1 MPFGD
6 GTGPRGMGPMT
17 GRGAGF
23 CAGFGAPGF
32 ANPML
37 GGGMWRGMG
46 MRMGWGM
53 GRGRGIGW
61 GMGRGRGIG
70 WRGSYAYPFAGGY
83 GPAIPYT
90 GYGYSYYA
98 PGDVPAYGY
107 PYRYP

>member
-23 CAGFGAPGF
+23 CAGFGTPGF
-32 ANPML
+32 ANPVL
-37 GGGMWRGMG
+37 RGGMWRGMG
-46 MRMGWGM
+46 MRMRPGM
-53 GRGRGIGW
+53 GRGQ
-61 GMGRGRGIG
+61 GIG
-70 WRGSYAYPFAGGY
+70 WRGPYAYPFAGSY

-90 GYGYSYYA
+90 GFGYPYYA
-98 PGDVPAYGY
+98 PGYVPSYGY

>member
-6 GTGPRGMGPMT
+6 GTGPRGMGSMT

-37 GGGMWRGMG
+37 GGGMRRGMG

-53 GRGRGIGW
+53 GRGRG
-61 GMGRGRGIG
+61 RG
-70 WRGSYAYPFAGGY
+70 WRGPYAYPFAAGY
-83 GPAIPYT
+83 GPTIPYR
-90 GYGYSYYA
+90 GYRYPYYTPGY
-98 PGDVPAYGY
+98 VPPYGY
-107 PYRYP
+107 PGY